1 MEKRFP
7 PSAKKLKDL
16 RKKGDVHKSVDLPGS
31 AVLVTATIVA
41 TLGAMGIW
49 KALGSLVELGLE
61 IAFYDMGYAS
71 LERLLVLLSPY
82 LVVPVL
88 IAGIIGTIVA
98 FMVVGPVFSGEAI
111 SPKFERLNP
120 ANGVKKLFSGQQL
133 VVAGKGLVAIAVLLI
148 AFFLLIRYEIVQIS
162 RMPFMV
168 PAVASQKGANMILT
182 AMIVSSVMGVVI
194 ALAESSLSKFL
205 FIKKNMMTREE
216 VEREH
221 KEQEGNPHIKAKR
234 RQIAL
239 EELENDAVRNTSDAE
254 LLIVN
259 PTHIAIAV
267 KGESKLR
274 NTPIVVAKGRGLTA
288 ARMREKAQKEGIP
301 IVRNRQL
308 ARNLFVDAK
317 IRAVIPNKY
326 IDAVSQAL
334 SWVRRMETFKKQQK
348 EREAKGE

>member
-7 PSAKKLKDL
+7 PSLKKLNDL

-41 TLGAMGIW
+41 TLGAAGIW
-49 KALGSLVELGLE
+49 QALGSLVSLGLE
-61 IAFYDMGYAS
+61 VAFYDMGFAS

-82 LVVPVL
+82 LIVPVL
-88 IAGIIGTIVA
+88 IAGFIGTITA
-98 FMVVGPVFSGEAI
+98 FLVVGPVFSVESI
-111 SPKFERLNP
+111 TPKFEKINP
-120 ANGVKKLFSGQQL
+120 VNGVKKLFSGQQL
-133 VVAGKGLVAIAVLLI
+133 VVAGKGIVAIAVLLI

-168 PAVASQKGANMILT
+168 PQAASEKGANMILT
-182 AMIVSSVMGVVI
+182 AMIVSAVMGVVI
-194 ALAESSLSKFL
+194 AVAESSLSKFL

-221 KEQEGNPHIKAKR
+221 KEQEGNPHVKAKR

-239 EELENDAVRNTSDAE
+239 EEAENDAVRNTSEAE

-267 KGESKLR
+267 KGESKQ
-274 NTPIVVAKGRGLTA
+274 NNKPVVIAKGRGLTA
-288 ARMREKAQKEGIP
+288 ARMREKAQKQGIP

-317 IRAVIPNKY
+317 IRAVIPTKY

-334 SWVRRMETFKKQQK
+334 SWVRKMEAFKKQQK
-348 EREAKGE
+348 ARETKGK